1 MEMNE
6 KPKNPFKPGSF
17 IYNLFE
23 LDCPD
28 KTTDEIAKEF
38 GKTPRQVTYT
48 LWKIYDQTGYR
59 VPHVDGRTVMWKNR
73 REKLIGACENG

>member
-1 MEMNE
+1 MEINE
-6 KPKNPFKPGSF
+6 KPNNPFRPNTF

-38 GKTPRQVTYT
+38 GKTQRQVTYT

-59 VPHVDGRTVMWKNR
+59 VPHMDGRKVMWKKNR
-73 REKLIGACENG
+73 RGVNSDCGKE